1 MGTALET
8 QVDEGYAGRLLAIS
22 GLLPF
27 NSVCGSIGQSH
38 LGRKNLDEASVIL
51 FGLLKFGLNDDL
63 GGVFASQVV
72 FPT

>member
-27 NSVCGSIGQSH
+27 NGVCGYACHI
-38 LGRKNLDEASVIL
+38 
-51 FGLLKFGLNDDL
+51 
-63 GGVFASQVV
+63 
-72 FPT
+72 PTEGIQFNADMC